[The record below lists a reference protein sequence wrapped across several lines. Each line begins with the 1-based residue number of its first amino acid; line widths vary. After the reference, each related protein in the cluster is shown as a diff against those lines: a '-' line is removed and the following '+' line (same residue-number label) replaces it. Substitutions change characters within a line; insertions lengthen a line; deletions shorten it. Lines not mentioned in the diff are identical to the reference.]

1 MSFIYLLK
9 ENSSENTSG
18 FHRPCFAQI
27 MGNNQRQYTDDQR
40 YCINNSYLPISN
52 EDILWIV
59 VRSVGWRSSTGFCMD
74 HKIRARCI
82 DGVLD
87 VYRIREM
94 FKHRVV
100 VDCIRFSERA
110 TLVEVHGK
118 CEITATLFKIKGKEN
133 IHQQGRHEYNNDV
146 SMLETLDYT
155 IRIGSTPTFLYFDL

>member
-1 MSFIYLLK
+1 
-9 ENSSENTSG
+9 
-18 FHRPCFAQI
+18 
-27 MGNNQRQYTDDQR
+27 
-40 YCINNSYLPISN
+40 
-52 EDILWIV
+52 
-59 VRSVGWRSSTGFCMD
+59 MD
-74 HKIRARCI
+74 HKIRARSI

>member
-52 EDILWIV
+52 EDILWTV

-74 HKIRARCI
+74 HKISARSI
-82 DGVLD
+82 EGVLD
-87 VYRIREM
+87 VYELREM
-94 FKHRVV
+94 LKHRIV
-100 VDCIRFSERA
+100 VDCISFNKGA

-118 CEITATLFKIKGKEN
+118 CEITATLFKIKGKEKNLISKDVN
-133 IHQQGRHEYNNDV
+133 IFNLKPCIVKRLG
-146 SMLETLDYT
+146 
-155 IRIGSTPTFLYFDL
+155 IRR